1 MSRLLTLGA
10 GGGDAAGGIKT
21 SLISFWELEEAS
33 GTRTDSHGANNLTDN
48 NTVTQA
54 VGKVGNAAQFT
65 AANSEWLD
73 RANEAGLQP
82 GVDFTFTFW
91 LYLDSIIASHS
102 IINKDA
108 NAAGNRQFALLTLPD
123 SLNFFVFDSSTGNVS
138 VASAAVSTATWYFFV
153 CWFDNSDKK
162 AYLSRDDETPRVS
175 GGVLTNGVN
184 TTGTVA
190 LEFGRRSF
198 DGLHHDGRIDQ
209 VGYWSRLLTATERTF
224 LYNSGNGR
232 AYSEL

>member
-1 MSRLLTLGA
+1 MARLLTLGA

-108 NAAGNRQFALLTLPD
+108 
-123 SLNFFVFDSSTGNVS
+123 
-138 VASAAVSTATWYFFV
+138 SAAVSTATWYFFV

-184 TTGTVA
+184 TTGTV
-190 LEFGRRSF
+190 
-198 DGLHHDGRIDQ
+198 
-209 VGYWSRLLTATERTF
+209 
-224 LYNSGNGR
+224 
-232 AYSEL
+232 